1 MTQSRRIA
9 PISDIDLLARIE
21 RDIALIWPEPAR
33 TGRLGLA
40 VSGGPDSLALLLLT
54 HATLPG
60 EIAVAS
66 VNHGLREEATS
77 EVALVEQVC
86 AALDVPFT
94 PLEVQLA
101 KGNVQARAREARYKA
116 LGEWAKENDLG
127 ALATAHHADD
137 QAETLLMRLSRG
149 SGLAGLAGVRAS
161 SHVPQYEDLLL
172 IRPLL
177 GWRKAEL
184 QDVVVS
190 AGIAPALDP
199 SNQDPSFDRVRVR
212 EHLANNDWLDP
223 KQLAQSSANLGEAWL
238 ALQWFA
244 EADWEDMVHR
254 DPGGNLAITYYA
266 NVPRAVAVETITR
279 IVGELGGTVSRAEAG
294 RAFDRLWQG
303 ENASLGGVLAVPGVE
318 KLAKIGVD
326 MRAWRFSPEPPR
338 AVH

>member
-1 MTQSRRIA
+1 MTLPRTIVPFSGNDAIA
-9 PISDIDLLARIE
+9 RME
-21 RDIALIWPEPAR
+21 RDIALLWPEAAR
-33 TGRLGLA
+33 TGPLGLA
-40 VSGGPDSLALLLLT
+40 VSGGPDSLALLLLA
-54 HATLPG
+54 HAALPG

-66 VNHGLREEATS
+66 VDHGLREEAAS
-77 EVALVEQVC
+77 EVALVGQVC

-94 PLEVQLA
+94 PLKVQISR
-101 KGNVQARAREARYKA
+101 GNLQARAREARYQA
-116 LGEWAKENDLG
+116 LGEWAERCELG

-161 SHVPQYEDLLL
+161 SHVPGHEDLLL

-177 GWRKAEL
+177 SWRKAEL
-184 QDVVVS
+184 QDIVAS
-190 AGIAPALDP
+190 AGITPAFDP
-199 SNQDPSFDRVRVR
+199 SNKDPSFDRVRVR
-212 EHLANNDWLDP
+212 EHLAAHDWLDP
-223 KQLAQSSANLGEAWL
+223 KQLTQSASNLGEAWL

-244 EADWEDMVHR
+244 EIDWEDMVHR
-254 DPGGNLAITYYA
+254 DGTTITYYA

-279 IVGELGGTVSRAEAG
+279 IIGELGGMVSRSEAG

-303 ENASLGGVLAVPGVE
+303 ENAALGGVLAVPGVE
-318 KLAKIGVD
+318 KLEKIGVD